1 MRKHYLFDSKLYYYL
16 LHIVLFFYIYSVQ
29 FIGVPFGIGTRV
41 FMGIMGFSMFLLEI
55 LKVKKPIVFNRPFLI
70 VYFALFC
77 ISLVSLL
84 SLLYNRTTD
93 IEFFI
98 KYPVS
103 IIIIIFSSYFV
114 TKLVSYKSKDE
125 NQIPV
130 VMQLFINVV
139 IIQII
144 IALIMFAFQP
154 IRDILNTTQVT
165 SDQELKVLEQTLEFR
180 LVGFGSKFFGSGIVN
195 GFALILIGSILR
207 YNSHIKINVFKY
219 TMSFLFLFVFG
230 MMMAR
235 TTIIGALLALGIVFQ
250 PKNSLGFNI
259 NQIKKN
265 TKFLFY
271 LLSIPIISVFG
282 VFYFLPEVK
291 ESIELAY
298 NFGFEMFINY
308 FQSDSLESASTNQMK
323 EMYVWPTSLKTYL
336 IGDGLFSDIATGEY
350 YMGTDIGIL
359 RLIYYF
365 GVFGLFAYLYFQ
377 FQIIYAAY
385 LKNRRFKYMFAVI
398 FIYCLVLNYKGFTD
412 LFFLNILFVL
422 NNTYQVKSINEKNII
437 YNSISSK

>member
-114 TKLVSYKSKDE
+114 TKLVSYKRKDE

-235 TTIIGALLALGIVFQ
+235 TTIIGALLALGIVFW